1 VVTRTVP
8 GQSLFRFYGYEV
20 EGIYKDFNDIINSP
34 VNTLQQNNPI
44 VVNADGTKSWST
56 DPTKY
61 NRANTTYVGD
71 IKFKDVNKDGVI
83 DENDKTDLGSP
94 FPKYT
99 FGFNNTFRYR
109 NFDLNI
115 FVNGSVG
122 GKIGNYMKMKLTQM
136 NTVWSNQLTDVNNRA
151 QLTAA
156 NGNISGRW
164 FDDVS
169 NVVVRNVD
177 ATLPRASLND
187 PNNNDAWSSRYIESG
202 SYLRLKSITLGYN
215 FDRKLIRKIGLTSL
229 RLSLNATNLLTITGY
244 DGYDPEVGLSPASA
258 NVYNLDNGRY
268 PSPTTF
274 SLGLDVSF

>member
-1 VVTRTVP
+1 MTRTVP

-83 DENDKTDLGSP
+83 DENDKIDLGSP

-122 GKIGNYMKMKLTQM
+122 GKIGNSIKMKLTQM
-136 NTVWSNQLTDVNNRA
+136 NTVGSNQLTDVNNRA

-156 NGNISGRW
+156 NGNVSGRW

-215 FDRKLIRKIGLTSL
+215 FDRKLIRKIGLTGL